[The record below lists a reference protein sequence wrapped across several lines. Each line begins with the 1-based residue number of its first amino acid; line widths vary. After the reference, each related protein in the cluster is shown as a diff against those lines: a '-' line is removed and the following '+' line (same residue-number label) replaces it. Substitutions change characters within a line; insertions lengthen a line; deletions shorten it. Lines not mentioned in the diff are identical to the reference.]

1 MQNFK
6 TFCPYFKHCGIFSPA
21 FIKLKNKCLKL
32 RTKSCS
38 KLVRGL
44 LLLWL
49 RSEGLDDV
57 TNDVPAHRAEPAA
70 AAFPLLQGALVAH
83 AHVAT
88 GVQDAVDAYKATKE
102 RKKVI
107 NWKSWKIAGES
118 ECFI

>member
-1 MQNFK
+1 MLNCTRKMQNFK
-6 TFCPYFKHCGIFSPA
+6 TFSPYFKLCVIFSP
-21 FIKLKNKCLKL
+21 NKCLKL
-32 RTKSCS
+32 RIKSCS

-44 LLLWL
+44 LLQWL

-57 TNDVPAHRAEPAA
+57 TNDVPAHGAEPAA

-102 RKKVI
+102 RKKVN

-118 ECFI
+118 E

>member
-1 MQNFK
+1 MLNCTRKMQNFK
-6 TFCPYFKHCGIFSPA
+6 TFCPYFKLCVIFSPA

-70 AAFPLLQGALVAH
+70 AALPLLQGALITH
-83 AHVAT
+83 AHVAA
-88 GVQDAVDAYKATKE
+88 GIQDAVYGCKAT
-102 RKKVI
+102 
-107 NWKSWKIAGES
+107 
-118 ECFI
+118 